1 MERVVGR
8 KEGNKFGEVGGGAK
22 RGRGKESMMAPKKHE
37 SFFFNFQPAEARFL
51 QTPVSICSS
60 VSQSIS
66 LSASLSISQ
75 LSCELVSKSV
85 SLSIFIPINLSISLS
100 LSVTKI
106 RFVNKSVNQSVCL
119 SLFVCQCVF

>member
-22 RGRGKESMMAPKKHE
+22 RERGKESMIAPKKHE
-37 SFFFNFQPAEARFL
+37 SFLFYIFNQLVFYKRWCQ
-51 QTPVSICSS
+51 S
-60 VSQSIS
+60 VCQSVN

-85 SLSIFIPINLSISLS
+85 SLSIFIPISLSISVS
-100 LSVTKI
+100 KS
-106 RFVNKSVNQSVCL
+106 RFVSKSVNQSVCL
-119 SLFVCQCVF
+119 SLSVCQCVF